1 MADIRDQISRIIQ
14 DKAYKQ
20 STIAQRAGMSSDQFC
35 AILKKRRKLEANE
48 LFRVCDALRMSPEAV
63 ASYGIKKEE
72 A

>member
-20 STIAQRAGMSSDQFC
+20 SIIAQRAGMSSDQLC

-48 LFRVCDALRMSPEAV
+48 LFRVCDALGMSPEAV
-63 ASYGIKKEE
+63 AGYGAKKEE
-72 A
+72 